1 MLWFIFQ
8 LLYYLIKIITFIGY
22 IKKAFILIQQQF
34 IYQKLEAFIRKFYIN
49 ELIRGILFF
58 IGLGLLYLFFTLFVE
73 YFLWLKPLGRT
84 VLFWT
89 FVGVEVY
96 LLFRF
101 IVFPIFKLFK
111 LQRGIDYNEASNIIG
126 NHFTEVKDKL
136 TNFLQLSSSDDQEK
150 SELLLASIDQKASL
164 LQPIPFSNAINFKN
178 NNKYV
183 PLALIPI
190 LLFFVF
196 YLSGNS
202 NVISQSFNRVVHFNS
217 VFAPP
222 APFKFVLVNRT
233 LETEQGKDF
242 TIQIKSE
249 GKVVPENVMIFIDN
263 ESYFMESSKPGE
275 FEFKITRASKNTLF
289 HVEGNSIASE
299 EYELQVITVPSIANF
314 EMQLNFPAYLNRKS
328 EIIKGTGNAIIP
340 EGTLVTWKMST
351 FATQNADWID
361 QNTSV
366 PFSKSENMFS
376 LSKNIG
382 QNTDYQIVT
391 SNSKVKN
398 HEKLNYQLSVIKDQ
412 YPVIN
417 VNHAPDSLKVAKN
430 YVLGQISD
438 DYGFSKLQVVYYQK
452 DKPQTAKRGTIAI
465 KNNAFDQFVFSF
477 PSNLSVEQ
485 GVTYEYYFEIF
496 DNDAIHNFKS
506 SKSSIFANRV
516 ATDEEKVD
524 QVFQQQ
530 NENINGLEKSI
541 KNQDKQI
548 SEMEKLQKTG
558 KEKETLDFKDQ
569 QKINDFVKR
578 QMKQDEMMKEFT
590 KKMNDNLDQ
599 FKITPKDEFKEELK
613 SRMEK
618 AEKELEKN
626 KKLLDEL
633 KDLNDKIKNEELLNK
648 LDKFKQNS
656 KNQIKNL
663 EQLVE
668 LTKKFYVQKKAEQIK
683 QKLDS
688 LSEKQEQLSN
698 NEKNN
703 KLDKQE
709 EINSDFDK
717 IQKDLKELNN
727 ENKDLKSPLD
737 LPKEE
742 AKEKSI
748 EQDLKKATEDLK
760 NDKKDKAKPTQKSA
774 AKKMKE
780 MAQKMSEGMEGAEM
794 EQLQEDVAMLRQVL
808 DNLLAF
814 SLSQEDLM
822 YQFKKHRAGSPG
834 FNKNIK
840 VQQDL
845 KLQFKHV
852 DDSLFAMSLRN
863 PKIAEDITKE
873 IGNVLYNVEG
883 SLTSFSDAQL
893 TKGLSHQ
900 QYTISAAN
908 KLADFLSELLSNMQ
922 MSSMSS
928 GKPKPGQ
935 GSGMQLPDIIKKQ
948 EGIGEKMKE
957 GIKKGNKP
965 GDGGKGEKGE
975 KGKSGEKGQ
984 SGSTGENR
992 EGDAESI
999 MEIYKEQK
1007 QLREALQNELDK
1019 KGLGGNGQSV
1029 LEQMKQIEKQLLN
1042 KGFKNETLEKILN
1055 IKQELLKLNT
1065 AVQQQGEENKRQS
1078 ESNRK
1083 EFNNQSNALPPA
1095 LLDYLNSIEILNR
1108 QSLPLRSN
1116 FNQKVQ
1122 EYFNKK

>member
-398 HEKLNYQLSVIKDQ
+398 HEKLNYQL
-412 YPVIN
+412 
-417 VNHAPDSLKVAKN
+417 
-430 YVLGQISD
+430 
-438 DYGFSKLQVVYYQK
+438 
-452 DKPQTAKRGTIAI
+452 
-465 KNNAFDQFVFSF
+465 
-477 PSNLSVEQ
+477 
-485 GVTYEYYFEIF
+485 
-496 DNDAIHNFKS
+496 
-506 SKSSIFANRV
+506 
-516 ATDEEKVD
+516 
-524 QVFQQQ
+524 
-530 NENINGLEKSI
+530 
-541 KNQDKQI
+541 
-548 SEMEKLQKTG
+548 
-558 KEKETLDFKDQ
+558 
-569 QKINDFVKR
+569 
-578 QMKQDEMMKEFT
+578 
-590 KKMNDNLDQ
+590 
-599 FKITPKDEFKEELK
+599 
-613 SRMEK
+613 
-618 AEKELEKN
+618 
-626 KKLLDEL
+626 
-633 KDLNDKIKNEELLNK
+633 
-648 LDKFKQNS
+648 
-656 KNQIKNL
+656 
-663 EQLVE
+663 
-668 LTKKFYVQKKAEQIK
+668 
-683 QKLDS
+683 
-688 LSEKQEQLSN
+688 
-698 NEKNN
+698 
-703 KLDKQE
+703 
-709 EINSDFDK
+709 
-717 IQKDLKELNN
+717 
-727 ENKDLKSPLD
+727 
-737 LPKEE
+737 
-742 AKEKSI
+742 
-748 EQDLKKATEDLK
+748 
-760 NDKKDKAKPTQKSA
+760 
-774 AKKMKE
+774 
-780 MAQKMSEGMEGAEM
+780 
-794 EQLQEDVAMLRQVL
+794 
-808 DNLLAF
+808 
-814 SLSQEDLM
+814 
-822 YQFKKHRAGSPG
+822 
-834 FNKNIK
+834 
-840 VQQDL
+840 
-845 KLQFKHV
+845 
-852 DDSLFAMSLRN
+852 
-863 PKIAEDITKE
+863 
-873 IGNVLYNVEG
+873 
-883 SLTSFSDAQL
+883 
-893 TKGLSHQ
+893 
-900 QYTISAAN
+900 
-908 KLADFLSELLSNMQ
+908 
-922 MSSMSS
+922 
-928 GKPKPGQ
+928 
-935 GSGMQLPDIIKKQ
+935 
-948 EGIGEKMKE
+948 
-957 GIKKGNKP
+957 
-965 GDGGKGEKGE
+965 
-975 KGKSGEKGQ
+975 
-984 SGSTGENR
+984 
-992 EGDAESI
+992 
-999 MEIYKEQK
+999 
-1007 QLREALQNELDK
+1007 
-1019 KGLGGNGQSV
+1019 
-1029 LEQMKQIEKQLLN
+1029 
-1042 KGFKNETLEKILN
+1042 
-1055 IKQELLKLNT
+1055 
-1065 AVQQQGEENKRQS
+1065 
-1078 ESNRK
+1078 
-1083 EFNNQSNALPPA
+1083 
-1095 LLDYLNSIEILNR
+1095 
-1108 QSLPLRSN
+1108 
-1116 FNQKVQ
+1116 
-1122 EYFNKK
+1122 

>member
-58 IGLGLLYLFFTLFVE
+58 IGLGLLYLLFTLFIE
-73 YFLWLKPLGRT
+73 YFLWLKPMGRT
-84 VLFWT
+84 ALFWT

-111 LQRGIDYNEASNIIG
+111 LQKGIDYNEASNIIG

-164 LQPIPFSNAINFKN
+164 LQPIPFCNAINFKN

-376 LSKNIG
+376 LSKNIV

-485 GVTYEYYFEIF
+485 GVSYEYYFEIF

-506 SKSSIFANRV
+506 SKSSIFSNRV

-524 QVFQQQ
+524 QVLQQQ

-548 SEMEKLQKTG
+548 SEMEKLQKAG
-558 KEKETLDFKDQ
+558 KEKVTLDFKDQ

-590 KKMNDNLDQ
+590 KKMNDNLDK
-599 FKITPKDEFKEELK
+599 FKTTPKDEFKDELK

-698 NEKNN
+698 NEKDN

-737 LPKEE
+737 LPKDEG
-742 AKEKSI
+742 KEKSI
-748 EQDLKKATEDLK
+748 EQDLKKASEDLK

-794 EQLQEDVAMLRQVL
+794 EQLQEDVTMLRQVL

-822 YQFKKHRAGSPG
+822 FQFKKHRAGSPG